1 MITYLTIAKVEG
13 KKSRSLSS
21 KGTRIRGPIKR
32 VSFPRDGILDRY
44 SRIETKMSVIIKT
57 AVPRIF
63 PRDENDEGEEQ
74 RKWKG
79 KICAANNENRTR
91 IEAPSRERAMPL
103 RKGNKLKSYENSGEM
118 RERKS
123 C

>member
-91 IEAPSRERAMPL
+91 IEALLASELSEREI
-103 RKGNKLKSYENSGEM
+103 N
-118 RERKS
+118 
-123 C
+123 